1 MLRLKSGAPIP
12 AAVVS
17 CRRKVP
23 PYARLRRESGK
34 CVRTRVERA
43 DGTTVDPH
51 SRAEVGMTPG
61 DVFVIQPPSGGVYG
75 LPQTRRET
83 AVGPADTWAAF
94 VPPARC

>member
-17 CRRKVP
+17 CRRKVL

-34 CVRTRVERA
+34 RVRTRVERA
-43 DGTTVDPH
+43 DGTTVDLH
-51 SRAEVGMTPG
+51 SRDEIGMTPG

-75 LPQTRRET
+75 LPQTSRET
-83 AVGPADTWAAF
+83 AACPADTWAAS
-94 VPPARC
+94 VPPAGC